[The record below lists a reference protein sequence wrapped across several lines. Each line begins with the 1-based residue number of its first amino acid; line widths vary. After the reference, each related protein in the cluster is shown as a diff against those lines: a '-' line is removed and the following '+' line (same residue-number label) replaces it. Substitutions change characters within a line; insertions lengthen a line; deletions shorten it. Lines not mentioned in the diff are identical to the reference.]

1 VIALSSDADH
11 LILPP
16 RTPWVQGF
24 PDVSVHTSVALR
36 DAHPG
41 YADAKSGDLAAALTL
56 SQDLLNPAT
65 IEVLRASV
73 AIAGA
78 ILMPVT
84 ALEII
89 GFNAIPDAMA
99 QLLSEA
105 LGWPVSAGD
114 VVQKQGWSHQGS
126 RI

>member
-1 VIALSSDADH
+1 
-11 LILPP
+11 
-16 RTPWVQGF
+16 
-24 PDVSVHTSVALR
+24 
-36 DAHPG
+36 
-41 YADAKSGDLAAALTL
+41 
-56 SQDLLNPAT
+56 
-65 IEVLRASV
+65 
-73 AIAGA
+73 
-78 ILMPVT
+78 MPVT
-84 ALEII
+84 ALEIT